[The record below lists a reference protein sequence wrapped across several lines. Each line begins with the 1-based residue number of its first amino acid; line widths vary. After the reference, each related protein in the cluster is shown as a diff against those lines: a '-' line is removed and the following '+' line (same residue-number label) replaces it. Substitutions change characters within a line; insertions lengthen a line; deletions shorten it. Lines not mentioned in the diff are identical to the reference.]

1 MDAALKYHFSIHFR
15 ALLQLIILQVYPQG
29 EIHECKKSEFI
40 FLQKCECMYVFVQ
53 MQLWAN

>member
-53 MQLWAN
+53 MQL